1 MKMLLFKS
9 FLVTLLAFVIFG
21 ISILLLW
28 FLMET
33 FGVLGII
40 VLLGSIVFM
49 IIWAILYAAA
59 VEKLE
64 GKVES

>member
-21 ISILLLW
+21 ISILLVW
-28 FLMET
+28 FLMEI
-33 FGVLGII
+33 FGGLGII
-40 VLLGSIVFM
+40 VLLGIIVFM